1 MNLDR
6 LSESVK
12 LHEGFRDKPYLDSV
26 GVLTIGYGTNIAEGI
41 SKAEAEFLL
50 YNRLSNALAG
60 ARNLFRNFERLSDV
74 RQEVLVEMCYQ
85 IGVTR
90 LAGFKKMIAAVE
102 ADDPDTTAVE
112 MLDDVIR
119 EMLDSKWAKIQSPRR
134 AQDLA
139 EEFRKG

>member
-50 YNRLSNALAG
+50 YNRLSNALTG
-60 ARNLFRNFERLSDV
+60 ARNLFRNFERLSDA

-90 LAGFKKMIAAVE
+90 LAA
-102 ADDPDTTAVE
+102 
-112 MLDDVIR
+112 
-119 EMLDSKWAKIQSPRR
+119 SRR
-134 AQDLA
+134 
-139 EEFRKG
+139 